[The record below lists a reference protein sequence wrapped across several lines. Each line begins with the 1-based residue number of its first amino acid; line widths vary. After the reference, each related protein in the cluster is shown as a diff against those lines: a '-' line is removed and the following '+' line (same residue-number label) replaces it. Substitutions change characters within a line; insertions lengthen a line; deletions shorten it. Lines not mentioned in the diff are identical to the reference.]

1 MAYNMENNI
10 QSLTV
15 GKMKKNKG
23 TYTKM
28 MLQSYMIDRMTEQ
41 FHLDQVN
48 RKGNRKG
55 LGNLSPL
62 SEHECV
68 QAAAFCWTPIHLH
81 GTNTRGMP

>member
-1 MAYNMENNI
+1 
-10 QSLTV
+10 
-15 GKMKKNKG
+15 
-23 TYTKM
+23 M

-68 QAAAFCWTPIHLH
+68 QAAAFC
-81 GTNTRGMP
+81 